1 MTEVFKKEV
10 FKNKEEICAA
20 ATELFIEKAAESIEA
35 RNKFVVCLSGGS
47 TPELMFRMLAKP
59 ENAERVN
66 WKKVHFFWGDE
77 RMVPPD
83 DPDSNYGMT
92 NDALLKKI
100 DIPSGNI
107 HRIKGELEP
116 KLSAGEYRAELNV
129 FFRHKQPV
137 FDLCFMGMGDD
148 GHTASL
154 FPKTKA
160 LKLVRKRAAEVYVSK
175 LKAWRVTLS
184 APVLNMSRYML
195 FMVAGRN
202 KAKALK
208 EVWYGELNPRLYPA
222 QLMRAAENEVVWYLD
237 EALGKAV

>member
-1 MTEVFKKEV
+1 MEIFKKEV
-10 FKNKEEICAA
+10 FKDKQEICVA
-20 ATELFIEKAAESIEA
+20 ATKLFIEKAAECIEK
-35 RNKFVVCLSGGS
+35 RNRFVVCLSGGS
-47 TPELMFRMLAKP
+47 TPEAMFRMLAKP
-59 ENAERVN
+59 ENAAQVN

-83 DPDSNYGMT
+83 DRDSNYGMV
-92 NDALLKKI
+92 NEALLKRI

-116 KLSAGEYRAELNV
+116 KLSAGEYRAELNL

-137 FDLCFMGMGDD
+137 FDLTFLGMGND

-160 LKLVRKRAAEVYVSK
+160 VTLVRKRASEVYVSK

-184 APVLNMSRYML
+184 APVLNMSRQIV
-195 FMVAGRN
+195 FMVAGR
-202 KAKALK
+202 
-208 EVWYGELNPRLYPA
+208 G
-222 QLMRAAENEVVWYLD
+222 
-237 EALGKAV
+237 